1 LPSTEANRDLIVACG
16 KLRSRAALQEARR
29 EIVEHRAALSARLQ
43 EQTDAV
49 NNAEADLTIAHNH
62 QDETLVRQRERERKE
77 SRTRLSIAIAD
88 LEASDKDVRAIDAR
102 IREVQGY

>member
-1 LPSTEANRDLIVACG
+1 MPN
-16 KLRSRAALQEARR
+16 LRSRAALQEARR
-29 EIVEHRAALSARLQ
+29 EIVEQRAALSARLQ

-62 QDETLVRQRERERKE
+62 QDEKLVRQRERQREE

-88 LEASDKDVRAIDAR
+88 LEASDKDVRDIDTLL
-102 IREVQGY
+102 REAPGY